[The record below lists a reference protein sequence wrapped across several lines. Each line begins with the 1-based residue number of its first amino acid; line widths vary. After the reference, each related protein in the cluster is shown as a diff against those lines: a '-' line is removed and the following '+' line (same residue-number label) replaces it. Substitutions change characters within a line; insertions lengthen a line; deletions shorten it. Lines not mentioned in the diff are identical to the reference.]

1 MKRLWPFVVALV
13 LFAVLML
20 GVLFDSYGDRIP
32 GAARMCESGLGVAG
46 GASCQLAIATRD
58 TVAKVPGAEK
68 TFAITAYDPTTRT
81 DLAFECGRGEVVT
94 CESPTGEVVVIAP

>member
-13 LFAVLML
+13 LFVVLLL

-68 TFAITAYDPTTRT
+68 TFAITVLRNNDKCLYVARMQRSI
-81 DLAFECGRGEVVT
+81 F
-94 CESPTGEVVVIAP
+94 SK